1 MIAIIVLIIEFIILA
16 FFNSMDIEITDGIA
30 IIMII
35 VYSIVFLGYVTSN
48 KKLRKYKGAFVAG
61 YFIRIGLLFLDIYG
75 KKSMYCLIVGMIV
88 KCILDVL

>member
-61 YFIRIGLLFLDIYG
+61 YFIGIGLLFFGYIW
-75 KKSMYCLIVGMIV
+75 KKNL
-88 KCILDVL
+88 CIA

>member
-48 KKLRKYKGAFVAG
+48 KKLRFRSRIFYKNRIAIFG
-61 YFIRIGLLFLDIYG
+61 YIW
-75 KKSMYCLIVGMIV
+75 KKNL
-88 KCILDVL
+88 CIA